1 MDRVQR
7 REMLIK
13 YFNDSELRALC
24 FELNVEYEDL
34 GGTSRSA
41 KALELITYCE
51 RHGLTPQL
59 EAALLAREA
68 EDQAKASRVGPSQR
82 PPSANQTVGQQ
93 IIVQAGGSLAGQAAP
108 AASVEVFADL
118 EIRIRKREEAGYPVE
133 MKLDENQVFPI
144 GYMNAAVTQQS
155 PTGDL
160 VTDGQQLYAVLLA
173 DSALRAN
180 WAEARGRSRRRRLR
194 LWIDVA
200 APELHTIPW
209 EQMHEELS
217 MLSADRETPFSR
229 FLPVNRPW
237 SGPIQKRPI
246 HVLVAISNPQDL
258 EDYSLPQVDVELEH
272 KTLET
277 AFAAV
282 GTAQLETKFLEA
294 PVTLGRLEK
303 ELLQEQYHI
312 LHFLGHGAY
321 SARLK
326 QATLYLEDEQRK
338 ARRVSDT
345 ELAGLLDRQGAQ
357 PQLVLLAACQGAA
370 RSTSDAFLGLGPK
383 LVMIGAPAVVAMQ
396 ATMSLTS
403 ARMFSA
409 ALYERLLAHG
419 LIDLAANEARGILIT
434 AGRPDAAV
442 PVLFMRV
449 RDGRLWSGE

>member
-1 MDRVQR
+1 VQALEGQTLDKETANMDRVQR

-41 KALELITYCE
+41 KALELVTYCE

-68 EDQAKASRVGPSQR
+68 KDQATASRAAPDQAAGPSAR
-82 PPSANQTVGQQ
+82 
-93 IIVQAGGSLAGQAAP
+93 QAAP
-108 AASVEVFADL
+108 AALVEAFADL

-237 SGPIQKRPI
+237 SGPIHKRPI

-258 EDYSLPQVDVELEH
+258 EDYSLPQVDVELER
-272 KTLET
+272 KALET

-282 GTAQLETKFLEA
+282 GTAQLQTKFLEA

-419 LIDLAANEARGILIT
+419 LIDLAANEARGTLLT

-442 PVLFMRV
+442 PVLFMRL
-449 RDGRLWSGE
+449 RDGRLWDSE